1 MSLRLKDRISSRL
14 NTIRRR
20 PYKDRDKKD
29 ARKEAISPAAARRTT
44 FDSLHQILKA
54 VWECHD
60 TYLDDKDVKSF
71 HLAITTF
78 KLDEEGESATLGDQ
92 RFFKPL
98 SPNLLQQLHFD
109 EDDFL
114 TKRFL
119 ESFRSFSERYQD
131 RQDRSAVSA
140 NLECYLRELVR
151 QCIRKPEGTSERL
164 CLKHIANW
172 MNDHLCPDILSNNSY
187 DALNAAGE
195 YGSVF
200 RVDHGYAALGSDR
213 ERQPHV
219 IVLIQHYF
227 DGNDKISRA
236 EVLTILMTIMTQLE
250 HKSLDARCI
259 TPVMIFSFMNSFQG
273 RVLQAHVTDSGIS
286 IKKSEL
292 YNFKTHTE
300 LEDSMTLFSRYMAG
314 YRIGDTEKFVMF
326 DIKAREI
333 RAITPEV
340 AALDLN
346 NITLAAQDSISA

>member
-1 MSLRLKDRISSRL
+1 M
-14 NTIRRR
+14 
-20 PYKDRDKKD
+20 KKD
-29 ARKEAISPAAARRTT
+29 ACKEAISPAAARRTT

-54 VWECHD
+54 AWECHD
-60 TYLDDKDVKSF
+60 TYLDDKDVESF

-151 QCIRKPEGTSERL
+151 QCIRKQPEGTSERL

-172 MNDHLCPDILSNNSY
+172 MNDNLCPDILSDDSY

-200 RVDHGYAALGSDR
+200 RVDHRYAALGSDR

-236 EVLTILMTIMTQLE
+236 EVLTILMTITTQLE
-250 HKSLDARCI
+250 HKSLDAHCI
-259 TPVMIFSFMNSFQG
+259 TP
-273 RVLQAHVTDSGIS
+273 AHVTDNGIS

-326 DIKAREI
+326 DINAQEI

-346 NITLAAQDSISA
+346 NITFSRPGFD